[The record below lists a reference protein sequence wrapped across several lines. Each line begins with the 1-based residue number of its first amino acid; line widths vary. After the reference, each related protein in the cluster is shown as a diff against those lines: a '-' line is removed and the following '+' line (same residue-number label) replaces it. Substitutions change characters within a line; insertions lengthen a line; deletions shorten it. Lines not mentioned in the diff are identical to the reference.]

1 MSEISVISDELK
13 ALMRDGKLP
22 FYRQEGGANE
32 IGNIK
37 LGPSM
42 FQNLFDAINS
52 VYGWSSEQPSTLN
65 ITFDGRLLPSDEFMK
80 SQGWMDN
87 DGYMTPK
94 GRYNIFKRHYG
105 IEFATH
111 LYGSPAKAMDGEYS
125 EHTVVYTSFNVE
137 GANRNLDSES
147 LPEDQRWL
155 ARVSR
160 YYLFTEEGMRIQHQ
174 IPPTV
179 VINPLIAE
187 ADREILYRSLT
198 DPLPIP
204 VHTAESM

>member
-13 ALMRDGKLP
+13 ALMRDGKIP
-22 FYRQEGGANE
+22 FYRQQGGSGD
-32 IGNIK
+32 IGVLK

-42 FQNLFDAINS
+42 FQNLLTAINS
-52 VYGWSSEQPSTLN
+52 VYGWSSESPSTLH

-94 GRYNIFKRHYG
+94 GLYNIVTRHYG

-111 LYGSPAKAMDGEYS
+111 LYGSPAKTMDGEYS

-137 GANRNLDSES
+137 GANRSLDSEG

-160 YYLFTEEGMRIQHQ
+160 YYLFTEEGMRIQHRV
-174 IPPTV
+174 PPTV

-204 VHTAESM
+204 VHTAESI

>member
-1 MSEISVISDELK
+1 MSKVSVISEEVK
-13 ALMRDGKLP
+13 ALMRDGKIP
-22 FYRQEGGANE
+22 FYRQQSGSGD
-32 IGNIK
+32 IGVLE

-42 FQNLFDAINS
+42 FQNLLAAINS
-52 VYGWSSEQPSTLN
+52 VYGWSSESPSTLH
-65 ITFDGRLLPSDEFMK
+65 ITFDGRLLPSEEFME
-80 SQGWMDN
+80 SQGWIE
-87 DGYMTPK
+87 DGVLTNK
-94 GRYNIFKRHYG
+94 GMYNLIKRHYG

-111 LYGSPAKAMDGEYS
+111 LYGSPAKVMDSEYS
-125 EHTVVYTSFNVE
+125 EHTVVYESLYIE
-137 GANRNLDSES
+137 GATANLSSEN
-147 LPEDQRWL
+147 LPENERWL

-160 YYLFTEEGMRIQHQ
+160 YYLFTEAGMRIQHQ

-187 ADREILYRSLT
+187 ADREILHRSLT

>member
-1 MSEISVISDELK
+1 MSEINVISDEVK
-13 ALMRDGKLP
+13 ALMRDGKIP

-32 IGNIK
+32 IGTIK

-42 FQNLFDAINS
+42 FQKLTDAINS
-52 VYGWSSEQPSTLN
+52 VYGWSSEKPSTLN
-65 ITFDGRLLPSDEFMK
+65 IFFDGQLLPSDEFMK
-80 SQGWMDN
+80 SQGWMDD
-87 DGYMTPK
+87 DGHMTPK
-94 GRYNIFKRHYG
+94 GLYNIVKRHYG

-125 EHTVVYTSFNVE
+125 EHTVVYTSLNVD
-137 GANRNLDSES
+137 GAILNSES
-147 LPEDQRWL
+147 LPEGEKWL
-155 ARVSR
+155 AKVSR

-174 IPPTV
+174 IPPSV

-198 DPLPIP
+198 EPLPIP

>member
-1 MSEISVISDELK
+1 MSKISVISDEFK

-22 FYRQEGGANE
+22 FYRQEGDANE

-42 FQNLFDAINS
+42 FQKLLAAINS
-52 VYGWSSEQPSTLN
+52 VYGWSSESPSTLH
-65 ITFDGRLLPSDEFMK
+65 ITFDGRLLPSDEFME
-80 SQGWMDN
+80 SQGWTEGGALTN
-87 DGYMTPK
+87 K
-94 GRYNIFKRHYG
+94 GKYNLIKRHYG

-111 LYGSPAKAMDGEYS
+111 LYGSPAKVMDSEYS
-125 EHTVVYTSFNVE
+125 EHTVVYESLYVE
-137 GANRNLDSES
+137 GGTVNLGSEN
-147 LPEDQRWL
+147 LPESERWL

-204 VHTAESM
+204 VHATDPA

>member
-1 MSEISVISDELK
+1 MSKVSVISEEVK
-13 ALMRDGKLP
+13 ALMRDGKIP
-22 FYRQEGGANE
+22 FYRQQGGSDD
-32 IGNIK
+32 IGVLK

-42 FQNLFDAINS
+42 FQNLLAAINS
-52 VYGWSSEQPSTLN
+52 VYGWSSESPSTLH
-65 ITFDGRLLPSDEFMK
+65 ITFDGRLLPSDEFME
-80 SQGWMDN
+80 SQGWIE
-87 DGYMTPK
+87 GGVLTSK
-94 GRYNIFKRHYG
+94 GMYNLIKRHYG

-111 LYGSPAKAMDGEYS
+111 MYGSPAKVMDSEYS
-125 EHTVVYTSFNVE
+125 EHTVVYESLYVE
-137 GANRNLDSES
+137 GGTANLSSEN
-147 LPEDQRWL
+147 LPESERWL

-160 YYLFTEEGMRIQHQ
+160 YYLFTERGMQIQHQ

>member
-1 MSEISVISDELK
+1 MSEINVISDEVK
-13 ALMRDGKLP
+13 ALMRDGKIP

-32 IGNIK
+32 IGTIK

-42 FQNLFDAINS
+42 FQNLMDAINS
-52 VYGWSSEQPSTLN
+52 VYGWSSEKPSTLN
-65 ITFDGRLLPSDEFMK
+65 IFFDGRLLPSDEFME
-80 SQGWMDN
+80 SQGWIE
-87 DGYMTPK
+87 DGVLTSK
-94 GRYNIFKRHYG
+94 GRYNLIKRHYG

-125 EHTVVYTSFNVE
+125 EHTVVYASLNVD
-137 GANRNLDSES
+137 GATLNSES
-147 LPEDQRWL
+147 LPEDERWL
-155 ARVSR
+155 AKVSR

-198 DPLPIP
+198 EPLPIS